1 MIDITTGTIEEKIIK
16 RVQERYPITMEELC
30 RDLHLSREQ
39 MRFELHRLQSRGIL
53 SLEPLPDATF
63 VRLERHDIRFVGR
76 RHQEAFI
83 KREKRRPAVSDEE
96 DDDGIMYG

>member
-16 RVQERYPITMEELC
+16 TVQERYPITIAELC
-30 RDLHLSREQ
+30 KNLHLSQEK
-39 MRFELHRLQSRGIL
+39 MRFELRKLQSKGVV

-76 RHQEAFI
+76 RHQETFI
-83 KREKRRPAVSDEE
+83 KRKKRRLAESDEE
-96 DDDGIMYG
+96 DDHGIMYG